1 MTQQQTRGGGLA
13 RSLAVFALAG
23 LLAAYGGSGTT
34 TPTGT
39 PTSVTDTFSGT
50 LAPGGSISF
59 PFTITTSGTITA
71 TLTTL
76 TPQTTITVG
85 FGLGQPSSGTCALM
99 SGAYSETSKVGQ
111 VLSGTIGTG
120 SYCVVIYDIGNV
132 QGSDDFVITVAHS

>member
-13 RSLAVFALAG
+13 RSLAVVLAG
-23 LLAAYGGSGTT
+23 LLASCGGSGSTSPTT
-34 TPTGT
+34 TPTT
-39 PTSVTDTFSGT
+39 VTDTFNGT
-50 LAPGGSISF
+50 LAAGGTIFF

-71 TLTTL
+71 TLTSL